1 MKKKS
6 LIIKGTESN
15 ILKIPNNFLRAS
27 YKCSAT
33 TQRMYFYS
41 IFKYLSTSKND
52 NVVSFSFSDFF
63 NDLNLSDGMKTR
75 TLIKES
81 ANEILDMKIVLEDNE
96 KQYEVTNVFQS
107 AKCVFTETTF
117 SFKFTED
124 MKVFLDELKEI
135 GFSLFEINDLGK
147 LKSFYALRYY
157 LIAISYSGFKGK
169 KGNVKNSWF
178 FEYSVEDLR
187 KLFDIQDDEYA
198 QMGPFRNS
206 VVDLPLK
213 ELSERNL
220 GIQIVATPIKKGRKI
235 IGFHFDCID
244 STKIAK
250 ISADSYLYLS
260 DGNQMK
266 EGKTETSHADL
277 QMEAIK
283 IISKNPLRYAEILEE
298 EKNNPDLFNPLSPE
312 IRAVIKL
319 KEELDSASEKETA
332 EGELQ
337 NEGALEAVLVRENAN

>member
-6 LIIKGTESN
+6 LIIKGFEPN

-41 IFKYLSTSKND
+41 IFKYISSDKNQ
-52 NVVSFSFSDFF
+52 NSVSFSFSDFF
-63 NDLNLSDGMKTR
+63 SDLNLKDGQKTR

-124 MKVFLDELKEI
+124 MKIFLDTLKEI

-157 LIAISYSGFKGK
+157 LVALSFKGFKGK
-169 KGNVKNSWF
+169 KGNEKNSWF

-187 KLFDIQDDEYA
+187 KLFDIQDNEYT
-198 QMGPFRNS
+198 QIGPFRNI

-213 ELSERNL
+213 ELNERNL
-220 GIQIVATPIKKGRKI
+220 GIQIVCTPIKKGRKI
-235 IGFHFDCID
+235 TGFHFDCID
-244 STKIAK
+244 STHIAK
-250 ISADSYLYLS
+250 VNENNYVYIEDSNKNNKNSSAPEEDSQLMAL
-260 DGNQMK
+260 
-266 EGKTETSHADL
+266 
-277 QMEAIK
+277 K
-283 IISKNPLRYAEILEE
+283 IISQNPERYAEILKE
-298 EKNNPDLFNPLSPE
+298 EKANPNLFGLSPE
-312 IRAVIKL
+312 IQALLRL
-319 KEELDSASEKETA
+319 EEELKNAELTQSEETD
-332 EGELQ
+332 
-337 NEGALEAVLVRENAN
+337 NK

>member
-1 MKKKS
+1 MRKKS
-6 LIIKGTESN
+6 LIIKGFEPN

-41 IFKYLSTSKND
+41 IFKYISSDKNQ
-52 NVVSFSFSDFF
+52 NSVSFSFSDFF
-63 NDLNLSDGMKTR
+63 SDLNLKDGQKTR

-124 MKVFLDELKEI
+124 MKIFLDTLKEI

-157 LIAISYSGFKGK
+157 LVALSFKGFKGK
-169 KGNVKNSWF
+169 KGNEKNSWF

-187 KLFDIQDDEYA
+187 KLFDIQDNEYT
-198 QMGPFRNS
+198 QIGPFRNI

-213 ELSERNL
+213 ELNERNL
-220 GIQIVATPIKKGRKI
+220 GIQIVCTPIKKGRKI
-235 IGFHFDCID
+235 TGFHFDCID
-244 STKIAK
+244 STHIAK
-250 ISADSYLYLS
+250 INENNYVYIEDSNKNNKNSSAPEEDSQLMAL
-260 DGNQMK
+260 
-266 EGKTETSHADL
+266 
-277 QMEAIK
+277 K
-283 IISKNPLRYAEILEE
+283 IISQNPERYAEILKEEKANPNLFGFSPEMQALMRLEE
-298 EKNNPDLFNPLSPE
+298 ELKNADLTQS
-312 IRAVIKL
+312 
-319 KEELDSASEKETA
+319 EETDNK
-332 EGELQ
+332 
-337 NEGALEAVLVRENAN
+337 

>member
-6 LIIKGTESN
+6 LIIKGFEPN

-41 IFKYLSTSKND
+41 IFKYISSDKNQ
-52 NVVSFSFSDFF
+52 NSVSFSFSDFF
-63 NDLNLSDGMKTR
+63 SDLNLKDGQKTR

-124 MKVFLDELKEI
+124 MKIFLDTLKEI

-157 LIAISYSGFKGK
+157 LVALSFKGFKGK
-169 KGNVKNSWF
+169 KGNEKNSWF

-187 KLFDIQDDEYA
+187 KLFDIQDNEYT
-198 QMGPFRNS
+198 QIGPFRNI

-213 ELSERNL
+213 ELNERNL
-220 GIQIVATPIKKGRKI
+220 GIQIVCTPIKKGRKI
-235 IGFHFDCID
+235 TGFHFDCID
-244 STKIAK
+244 STHIAK
-250 ISADSYLYLS
+250 VNENNYVYIEDSNKNNKTSSAPEEDSQLMAL
-260 DGNQMK
+260 
-266 EGKTETSHADL
+266 
-277 QMEAIK
+277 K
-283 IISKNPLRYAEILEE
+283 IISQNPERYAEILKEEKANPNLFGFSPEMQALMRLEE
-298 EKNNPDLFNPLSPE
+298 ELKNADLTKS
-312 IRAVIKL
+312 
-319 KEELDSASEKETA
+319 EETDNK
-332 EGELQ
+332 
-337 NEGALEAVLVRENAN
+337 

>member
-6 LIIKGTESN
+6 LIIKGFEPN

-41 IFKYLSTSKND
+41 IFKYISSDKNQ
-52 NVVSFSFSDFF
+52 NSVSFSFSDFF
-63 NDLNLSDGMKTR
+63 SDLNLKDGQKTR

-124 MKVFLDELKEI
+124 MKIFLDTLKEI

-157 LIAISYSGFKGK
+157 LVALSFKGFKGK
-169 KGNVKNSWF
+169 KGNEKNSWF

-187 KLFDIQDDEYA
+187 KLFDIQDNEYT
-198 QMGPFRNS
+198 QIGPFRNI

-213 ELSERNL
+213 ELNERNL
-220 GIQIVATPIKKGRKI
+220 GIQIVCTPVKKGRKI
-235 IGFHFDCID
+235 TGFHFDCID
-244 STKIAK
+244 STHIAK
-250 ISADSYLYLS
+250 INENNYVYIEDSNKNNKNSSAPEEDSQLMAL
-260 DGNQMK
+260 
-266 EGKTETSHADL
+266 
-277 QMEAIK
+277 K
-283 IISKNPLRYAEILEE
+283 IISQNPERYAEILKEEKANPNLFGFSPEMQALMRLEE
-298 EKNNPDLFNPLSPE
+298 ELKNADLTKS
-312 IRAVIKL
+312 
-319 KEELDSASEKETA
+319 EETDDK
-332 EGELQ
+332 
-337 NEGALEAVLVRENAN
+337 

>member
-6 LIIKGTESN
+6 LIIKGFEPN

-41 IFKYLSTSKND
+41 IFKYISSDKNQ
-52 NVVSFSFSDFF
+52 NSVSFSFSDFF
-63 NDLNLSDGMKTR
+63 SDLNLKDGQKTR

-124 MKVFLDELKEI
+124 MKIFLDTLKEI

-157 LIAISYSGFKGK
+157 LVALSFKGFKGK
-169 KGNVKNSWF
+169 KGNEKNSWF

-187 KLFDIQDDEYA
+187 KLFDIQDNEYT
-198 QMGPFRNS
+198 QIGPFRNI

-213 ELSERNL
+213 ELNERDL
-220 GIQIVATPIKKGRKI
+220 GIQIVCTPIKKGRKI
-235 IGFHFDCID
+235 TGFHFDCID
-244 STKIAK
+244 STHIAK
-250 ISADSYLYLS
+250 VNENNYVYIEDSNKNNKNSSAPEEDSQLMAL
-260 DGNQMK
+260 
-266 EGKTETSHADL
+266 
-277 QMEAIK
+277 K
-283 IISKNPLRYAEILEE
+283 IISQNPERYAEILKEEKANPNLFGFSPEMQALMRLEE
-298 EKNNPDLFNPLSPE
+298 ELKNADLTQS
-312 IRAVIKL
+312 
-319 KEELDSASEKETA
+319 EETDDK
-332 EGELQ
+332 
-337 NEGALEAVLVRENAN
+337 

>member
-1 MKKKS
+1 MRKKS
-6 LIIKGTESN
+6 LIIKGFEPN

-41 IFKYLSTSKND
+41 IFKYISSDKNQ
-52 NVVSFSFSDFF
+52 NSVSFSFSDFF
-63 NDLNLSDGMKTR
+63 SDLNLKDGQKTR

-124 MKVFLDELKEI
+124 MKIFLDTLKEI

-157 LIAISYSGFKGK
+157 LVALSFKGFKGK
-169 KGNVKNSWF
+169 KGNEKNSWF

-187 KLFDIQDDEYA
+187 KLFDIQDNEYT
-198 QMGPFRNS
+198 QIGPFRNI

-213 ELSERNL
+213 ELNERNL
-220 GIQIVATPIKKGRKI
+220 GIQIVCTPIKKGRKI
-235 IGFHFDCID
+235 TGFHFDCID
-244 STKIAK
+244 STHIAK
-250 ISADSYLYLS
+250 INENNYVYIEDSNKNNKNSSAPEEDSQLMAL
-260 DGNQMK
+260 
-266 EGKTETSHADL
+266 
-277 QMEAIK
+277 K
-283 IISKNPLRYAEILEE
+283 IISQNPERYAEILKEEKANPNLFGFSPEMQALMRLEE
-298 EKNNPDLFNPLSPE
+298 ELKNADLTKS
-312 IRAVIKL
+312 
-319 KEELDSASEKETA
+319 EETDNK
-332 EGELQ
+332 
-337 NEGALEAVLVRENAN
+337 

>member
-6 LIIKGTESN
+6 LIIKGFEPN

-41 IFKYLSTSKND
+41 IFKYISSDKNQ
-52 NVVSFSFSDFF
+52 NSVSFSFSDFF
-63 NDLNLSDGMKTR
+63 SDLNLKDGQKTR

-124 MKVFLDELKEI
+124 MKIFLDTLKEI

-157 LIAISYSGFKGK
+157 LVALSFKGFKGK
-169 KGNVKNSWF
+169 KGNEKNSWF

-187 KLFDIQDDEYA
+187 KLFDIQDNEYT
-198 QMGPFRNS
+198 QIGPFRNI

-213 ELSERNL
+213 ELNERNL
-220 GIQIVATPIKKGRKI
+220 GIQIVCTPIKKGRKI
-235 IGFHFDCID
+235 TGFHFDCID
-244 STKIAK
+244 STHIAK
-250 ISADSYLYLS
+250 VNEHNYVYIEDSNKNNKNSSAPEED
-260 DGNQMK
+260 NQLM
-266 EGKTETSHADL
+266 AL
-277 QMEAIK
+277 K
-283 IISKNPLRYAEILEE
+283 IISQNPERYAEILKEEKANPNLFGFSPEMQALMRLEE
-298 EKNNPDLFNPLSPE
+298 ELKNADLTQS
-312 IRAVIKL
+312 
-319 KEELDSASEKETA
+319 EETDNK
-332 EGELQ
+332 
-337 NEGALEAVLVRENAN
+337 

>member
-6 LIIKGTESN
+6 LIIKGFEPN

-41 IFKYLSTSKND
+41 IFKYISSDKNQ
-52 NVVSFSFSDFF
+52 NSVSFSFSDFF
-63 NDLNLSDGMKTR
+63 SDLNLKDGQKTR

-124 MKVFLDELKEI
+124 MKIFLDTLKEI

-157 LIAISYSGFKGK
+157 LVALSFKGFKGK
-169 KGNVKNSWF
+169 KGNEKNSWF

-187 KLFDIQDDEYA
+187 KLFDIQDNEYT
-198 QMGPFRNS
+198 QIGPFRNI

-213 ELSERNL
+213 ELNERNL
-220 GIQIVATPIKKGRKI
+220 GIQIVCTPIKKGRKI
-235 IGFHFDCID
+235 TGFHFDCID
-244 STKIAK
+244 STHIAK
-250 ISADSYLYLS
+250 VNENNYVYIEDSNKNNKTSSAPEEVSQLMAL
-260 DGNQMK
+260 
-266 EGKTETSHADL
+266 
-277 QMEAIK
+277 K
-283 IISKNPLRYAEILEE
+283 IISQNPERYAEILKEEKANPNLFGFSPEMQALMRLEE
-298 EKNNPDLFNPLSPE
+298 ELKNADLTQS
-312 IRAVIKL
+312 
-319 KEELDSASEKETA
+319 EETDNK
-332 EGELQ
+332 
-337 NEGALEAVLVRENAN
+337 

>member
-6 LIIKGTESN
+6 LIIKGFEPN

-41 IFKYLSTSKND
+41 IFKYISSDKNQ
-52 NVVSFSFSDFF
+52 NSVSFSFSDFF
-63 NDLNLSDGMKTR
+63 SDLNLKDGQKTR

-124 MKVFLDELKEI
+124 MKIFLDTLKEI

-157 LIAISYSGFKGK
+157 LVALSFKGFKGK
-169 KGNVKNSWF
+169 KGNEKNSWF

-187 KLFDIQDDEYA
+187 KLFDIQDNEYT
-198 QMGPFRNS
+198 QIGPFRNI

-213 ELSERNL
+213 ELNERNL
-220 GIQIVATPIKKGRKI
+220 GIQIVCTPIKKGRKI
-235 IGFHFDCID
+235 TGFHFDCID
-244 STKIAK
+244 STHIAK
-250 ISADSYLYLS
+250 VNENNYVYIEDSEKNNKNSSAPEEDSQLMAL
-260 DGNQMK
+260 
-266 EGKTETSHADL
+266 
-277 QMEAIK
+277 K
-283 IISKNPLRYAEILEE
+283 IISQNPERYAEILKEEKANPNLFGFSPEMQALMRLEE
-298 EKNNPDLFNPLSPE
+298 ELKNADLTKS
-312 IRAVIKL
+312 
-319 KEELDSASEKETA
+319 EETDNK
-332 EGELQ
+332 
-337 NEGALEAVLVRENAN
+337 

>member
-6 LIIKGTESN
+6 LIIKGFEPN

-41 IFKYLSTSKND
+41 IFKYISSDKNQ
-52 NVVSFSFSDFF
+52 NSVSFSFSDFF
-63 NDLNLSDGMKTR
+63 SDLNLKDGQKTR

-124 MKVFLDELKEI
+124 MKIFLDTLKEI

-157 LIAISYSGFKGK
+157 LVALSFKGFKGK
-169 KGNVKNSWF
+169 KGNEKNSWF

-187 KLFDIQDDEYA
+187 KLFDIQDNEYT
-198 QMGPFRNS
+198 QIGPFRNI

-213 ELSERNL
+213 ELNERNL
-220 GIQIVATPIKKGRKI
+220 GIQIVCTPIKKGRKI
-235 IGFHFDCID
+235 TGFHFDCID
-244 STKIAK
+244 STHIAK
-250 ISADSYLYLS
+250 VNENNYVYIEDSNKNNKNSSAPEKDSQLMAL
-260 DGNQMK
+260 
-266 EGKTETSHADL
+266 
-277 QMEAIK
+277 K
-283 IISKNPLRYAEILEE
+283 IISQNPERYAEILKEEKANPNLFGFSPEMQALMRLEE
-298 EKNNPDLFNPLSPE
+298 ELKNADLTQS
-312 IRAVIKL
+312 
-319 KEELDSASEKETA
+319 EETDNK
-332 EGELQ
+332 
-337 NEGALEAVLVRENAN
+337 

>member
-6 LIIKGTESN
+6 LIIKGFEPN

-41 IFKYLSTSKND
+41 IFKYISSDKNQ
-52 NVVSFSFSDFF
+52 NSVSFSFSDFF
-63 NDLNLSDGMKTR
+63 SDLNLKDGQKTR

-124 MKVFLDELKEI
+124 MKIFLDTLKEI

-157 LIAISYSGFKGK
+157 LVALSFKGFKGK
-169 KGNVKNSWF
+169 KGNEKNSWF

-187 KLFDIQDDEYA
+187 KLFDIQDNEYT
-198 QMGPFRNS
+198 QIGPFRNI

-213 ELSERNL
+213 ELNERNL
-220 GIQIVATPIKKGRKI
+220 GIQIVCTPIKKGRKI
-235 IGFHFDCID
+235 TGFHFDCID
-244 STKIAK
+244 STHIAK
-250 ISADSYLYLS
+250 INENNCVYIEDSNKNKNSSAPEEDSQLMAL
-260 DGNQMK
+260 
-266 EGKTETSHADL
+266 
-277 QMEAIK
+277 K
-283 IISKNPLRYAEILEE
+283 IISQNPERYAEILKEEKANPNLFGFSPEMQALMRLEE
-298 EKNNPDLFNPLSPE
+298 ELKNADLTQS
-312 IRAVIKL
+312 
-319 KEELDSASEKETA
+319 EETDNK
-332 EGELQ
+332 
-337 NEGALEAVLVRENAN
+337 

>member
-6 LIIKGTESN
+6 LIIEGFEPN

-41 IFKYLSTSKND
+41 IFKYISSDKNQ
-52 NVVSFSFSDFF
+52 NSVSFSFSDFF
-63 NDLNLSDGMKTR
+63 SDLNLKDGQKTR

-124 MKVFLDELKEI
+124 MKIFLDTLKEI

-157 LIAISYSGFKGK
+157 LVALSFKGFKGK
-169 KGNVKNSWF
+169 KGNEKNSWF

-187 KLFDIQDDEYA
+187 KLFDIQDNEYT
-198 QMGPFRNS
+198 QIGPFRNI

-213 ELSERNL
+213 ELNERNL
-220 GIQIVATPIKKGRKI
+220 GIQIVCTPIKKGRKI
-235 IGFHFDCID
+235 TGFHFDCID
-244 STKIAK
+244 STHIAK
-250 ISADSYLYLS
+250 VNENNCVYIEDSNKNNNSSAPEEDSQLMAL
-260 DGNQMK
+260 
-266 EGKTETSHADL
+266 
-277 QMEAIK
+277 K
-283 IISKNPLRYAEILEE
+283 IISQNPERYAEILKEEKANPNLFGFSPEMQALMRLEE
-298 EKNNPDLFNPLSPE
+298 ELKNADLTQS
-312 IRAVIKL
+312 
-319 KEELDSASEKETA
+319 EETDNK
-332 EGELQ
+332 
-337 NEGALEAVLVRENAN
+337 

>member
-6 LIIKGTESN
+6 LIIKGFEPN

-41 IFKYLSTSKND
+41 IFKYISSDKNQ
-52 NVVSFSFSDFF
+52 NSVSFSFSDFF
-63 NDLNLSDGMKTR
+63 SDLNLKDGQKTR

-124 MKVFLDELKEI
+124 MKIFLDTLKEI

-157 LIAISYSGFKGK
+157 LVALSFKGFKGK
-169 KGNVKNSWF
+169 KGNEKNSWF

-187 KLFDIQDDEYA
+187 KLFDIQDNEYT
-198 QMGPFRNS
+198 QIGPFRNI

-213 ELSERNL
+213 ELNERNL
-220 GIQIVATPIKKGRKI
+220 GIQIVCTPIKKGRKI
-235 IGFHFDCID
+235 TGFHFDCID
-244 STKIAK
+244 STHIAK
-250 ISADSYLYLS
+250 VNENNYVYIEDSNKNNNSSAPEEDSQLMAL
-260 DGNQMK
+260 
-266 EGKTETSHADL
+266 
-277 QMEAIK
+277 K
-283 IISKNPLRYAEILEE
+283 IISQNPERYAEILKEEKANPNLFGFSPEMQALMRLEE
-298 EKNNPDLFNPLSPE
+298 ELKNADLTQS
-312 IRAVIKL
+312 
-319 KEELDSASEKETA
+319 EETDNK
-332 EGELQ
+332 
-337 NEGALEAVLVRENAN
+337 

>member
-6 LIIKGTESN
+6 LIIKSFEPN

-41 IFKYLSTSKND
+41 IFKYISSDKNQ
-52 NVVSFSFSDFF
+52 NSVSFSFSDFF
-63 NDLNLSDGMKTR
+63 SDLNLKDGQKTR

-124 MKVFLDELKEI
+124 MKIFLDTLKEI

-157 LIAISYSGFKGK
+157 LVALSFKGFKGK
-169 KGNVKNSWF
+169 KGNEKNSWF

-187 KLFDIQDDEYA
+187 KLFDIQDNEYT
-198 QMGPFRNS
+198 QIGPFRNI

-213 ELSERNL
+213 ELNERNL
-220 GIQIVATPIKKGRKI
+220 GIQIVCTPIKKGRKI
-235 IGFHFDCID
+235 TGFHFDCID
-244 STKIAK
+244 STHIAK
-250 ISADSYLYLS
+250 VNENNYVYIEDSNKNNKNSSAPEEDSQLMAL
-260 DGNQMK
+260 
-266 EGKTETSHADL
+266 
-277 QMEAIK
+277 K
-283 IISKNPLRYAEILEE
+283 IISQDPERYAEILKEEKANPNLFGFSPEMQALMRLEE
-298 EKNNPDLFNPLSPE
+298 ELKNADLTQS
-312 IRAVIKL
+312 
-319 KEELDSASEKETA
+319 EETDNK
-332 EGELQ
+332 
-337 NEGALEAVLVRENAN
+337 

>member
-6 LIIKGTESN
+6 LIIKGFEPN

-41 IFKYLSTSKND
+41 IFKYISSDKNQ
-52 NVVSFSFSDFF
+52 NSVSFSFSDFF
-63 NDLNLSDGMKTR
+63 SDLNLKDGQKTR

-124 MKVFLDELKEI
+124 MKIFLDTLKEI

-157 LIAISYSGFKGK
+157 LVALSFKGFKGK
-169 KGNVKNSWF
+169 KGNEKNSWF

-187 KLFDIQDDEYA
+187 KLFDIQDNEYT
-198 QMGPFRNS
+198 QIGPFRNI

-213 ELSERNL
+213 ELNERNL
-220 GIQIVATPIKKGRKI
+220 GIQIVCTPIKKGRKI
-235 IGFHFDCID
+235 TGFHFDCID
-244 STKIAK
+244 STHIAK
-250 ISADSYLYLS
+250 INENNCVYIEDSNKNNKNSSAPEEDSQLMAL
-260 DGNQMK
+260 
-266 EGKTETSHADL
+266 
-277 QMEAIK
+277 K
-283 IISKNPLRYAEILEE
+283 IISQNPERYAEILKEEKANPNLFGFSPEMQALMRLEE
-298 EKNNPDLFNPLSPE
+298 ELKNADLTQS
-312 IRAVIKL
+312 
-319 KEELDSASEKETA
+319 EETDDK
-332 EGELQ
+332 
-337 NEGALEAVLVRENAN
+337 

>member
-6 LIIKGTESN
+6 LIIKGFEPN

-41 IFKYLSTSKND
+41 IFKYISSDKNQ
-52 NVVSFSFSDFF
+52 NSVSFSFSDFF
-63 NDLNLSDGMKTR
+63 SDLNLKDGQKTR

-124 MKVFLDELKEI
+124 MKIFLDTLKEI

-157 LIAISYSGFKGK
+157 LVALSFKGFKGK
-169 KGNVKNSWF
+169 KGNEKNSWF

-187 KLFDIQDDEYA
+187 KLFDIQDNEYT
-198 QMGPFRNS
+198 QIGPFRNI

-213 ELSERNL
+213 ELNERNL
-220 GIQIVATPIKKGRKI
+220 GIQIVCTPIKKGRKI
-235 IGFHFDCID
+235 TGFHFDCID
-244 STKIAK
+244 STHIAK
-250 ISADSYLYLS
+250 INENNCVYIEDSNKNNKNSSAPEEDSQLMAL
-260 DGNQMK
+260 
-266 EGKTETSHADL
+266 
-277 QMEAIK
+277 K
-283 IISKNPLRYAEILEE
+283 IISQNPERYAEILKEEKANPNLFGFSPEMQALMRLEE
-298 EKNNPDLFNPLSPE
+298 ELKNADLTQS
-312 IRAVIKL
+312 
-319 KEELDSASEKETA
+319 EETDNK
-332 EGELQ
+332 
-337 NEGALEAVLVRENAN
+337 

>member
-6 LIIKGTESN
+6 LIIKGFEPN

-41 IFKYLSTSKND
+41 IFKYISSDKNQ
-52 NVVSFSFSDFF
+52 NSVSFSFSDFF
-63 NDLNLSDGMKTR
+63 SDLNLKDGQKTR

-124 MKVFLDELKEI
+124 MKIFLDTLKEI

-157 LIAISYSGFKGK
+157 LVALSFKGFKGK
-169 KGNVKNSWF
+169 KGNEKNSWF

-187 KLFDIQDDEYA
+187 KLFDIQDNEYT
-198 QMGPFRNS
+198 QIGPFRNI

-213 ELSERNL
+213 ELNERNL
-220 GIQIVATPIKKGRKI
+220 GIQIVCTPIKKGRKI
-235 IGFHFDCID
+235 TGFHFDCID
-244 STKIAK
+244 STHIAK
-250 ISADSYLYLS
+250 VNENNYVYIEDSNKNNKNSSAPEEDSQLMAL
-260 DGNQMK
+260 
-266 EGKTETSHADL
+266 
-277 QMEAIK
+277 K
-283 IISKNPLRYAEILEE
+283 IISQNPERYAEILKEEKANPNLFGFSPEMQALMRLEE
-298 EKNNPDLFNPLSPE
+298 ELKNADSTQS
-312 IRAVIKL
+312 
-319 KEELDSASEKETA
+319 EETDDK
-332 EGELQ
+332 
-337 NEGALEAVLVRENAN
+337 

>member
-6 LIIKGTESN
+6 LIIKGFEPN

-41 IFKYLSTSKND
+41 IFKYISSDKNQ
-52 NVVSFSFSDFF
+52 NSVSFSFSDFF
-63 NDLNLSDGMKTR
+63 SDLNLKDGQKTR

-124 MKVFLDELKEI
+124 MKIFLDTLKEI

-157 LIAISYSGFKGK
+157 LVALSFKGFKGK
-169 KGNVKNSWF
+169 KGNEKNSWF

-187 KLFDIQDDEYA
+187 KLFDIQDNEYT
-198 QMGPFRNS
+198 QIGPFRNI

-213 ELSERNL
+213 ELNERNL
-220 GIQIVATPIKKGRKI
+220 GIQIVCTPIKKGRKI
-235 IGFHFDCID
+235 TGFHFDCID
-244 STKIAK
+244 STHIAK
-250 ISADSYLYLS
+250 VNENNYVYIEDSNKNNKNSSSPEEDSQLMAL
-260 DGNQMK
+260 
-266 EGKTETSHADL
+266 
-277 QMEAIK
+277 K
-283 IISKNPLRYAEILEE
+283 IISQNPERYAEILKEEKANPNLFGFSPEMQALMRLEE
-298 EKNNPDLFNPLSPE
+298 ELKNADLTKS
-312 IRAVIKL
+312 
-319 KEELDSASEKETA
+319 EETDNK
-332 EGELQ
+332 
-337 NEGALEAVLVRENAN
+337 

>member
-6 LIIKGTESN
+6 LIIKGFEPN

-41 IFKYLSTSKND
+41 IFKYISSDKNQ
-52 NVVSFSFSDFF
+52 NSVSFSFSDFF
-63 NDLNLSDGMKTR
+63 SDLNLKDGQKTR

-124 MKVFLDELKEI
+124 MKIFLDTLKEI

-157 LIAISYSGFKGK
+157 LVALSFKGFKGK
-169 KGNVKNSWF
+169 KGNEKNSWF

-187 KLFDIQDDEYA
+187 KLFDIQDNEYT
-198 QMGPFRNS
+198 QIGPFRNI

-213 ELSERNL
+213 ELNERNL
-220 GIQIVATPIKKGRKI
+220 GIQIVCTPIKKGRKI
-235 IGFHFDCID
+235 TGFHFDCID
-244 STKIAK
+244 STHIAK
-250 ISADSYLYLS
+250 INENNYVYIENFNKNNKNSSAPEEDSQLMAL
-260 DGNQMK
+260 
-266 EGKTETSHADL
+266 
-277 QMEAIK
+277 K
-283 IISKNPLRYAEILEE
+283 IISQNPERYAEILKEEKANPNLFGFSPEMQALMRLEE
-298 EKNNPDLFNPLSPE
+298 ELKNADLTQS
-312 IRAVIKL
+312 
-319 KEELDSASEKETA
+319 EETDNK
-332 EGELQ
+332 
-337 NEGALEAVLVRENAN
+337 

>member
-6 LIIKGTESN
+6 LIIKGFEPN

-41 IFKYLSTSKND
+41 IFKYISSDKNQ
-52 NVVSFSFSDFF
+52 NSVSFSFSDFF
-63 NDLNLSDGMKTR
+63 SDLNLKDGQKTR

-124 MKVFLDELKEI
+124 MKIFLDTLKEI

-157 LIAISYSGFKGK
+157 LVALSFKGFKGK
-169 KGNVKNSWF
+169 KGNEKNSWF

-187 KLFDIQDDEYA
+187 KLFDIQDNEYT
-198 QMGPFRNS
+198 QIGPFRNI

-213 ELSERNL
+213 ELNERNL
-220 GIQIVATPIKKGRKI
+220 GIQIVCTPIKKGRKI
-235 IGFHFDCID
+235 TGFHFDCID
-244 STKIAK
+244 STHIAK
-250 ISADSYLYLS
+250 VNENNYVYIEDSNKNNKNSSVPEEDSQLMAL
-260 DGNQMK
+260 
-266 EGKTETSHADL
+266 
-277 QMEAIK
+277 K
-283 IISKNPLRYAEILEE
+283 IISQNPERYAEILKEEKANPNLFGFSPEMQALMRLEE
-298 EKNNPDLFNPLSPE
+298 ELKNADLTKS
-312 IRAVIKL
+312 
-319 KEELDSASEKETA
+319 EETDNK
-332 EGELQ
+332 
-337 NEGALEAVLVRENAN
+337 